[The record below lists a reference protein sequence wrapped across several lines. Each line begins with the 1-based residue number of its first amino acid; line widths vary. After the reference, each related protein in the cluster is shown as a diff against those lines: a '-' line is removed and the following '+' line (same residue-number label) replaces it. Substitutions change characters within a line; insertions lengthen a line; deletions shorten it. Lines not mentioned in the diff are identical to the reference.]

1 MPGLITFV
9 SGPPAAGKS
18 TVARL
23 LAAKAKFA
31 LVIPVDDMRLWVL
44 SGLADSVPWTEESE
58 QQFLIAESAACAV
71 ARIYA
76 DQGFDVFID
85 HCRNTRRLDEL
96 IADQLGN
103 YTVRRV
109 LLLPDLEANLAR
121 NASRTD
127 KHFNPLV
134 LAETIEHTNLRYRE
148 SPADGWIIVDNT
160 NLTPQE
166 TVARIFSGATH

>member
-44 SGLADSVPWTEESE
+44 SGLSDSVPWTEESE
-58 QQFLIAESAACAV
+58 QQFQIAEVAACAV
-71 ARIYA
+71 ARLYA
-76 DQGFDVFID
+76 DRGFDVFVD

-96 IADQLGN
+96 IADQLCN

-109 LLLPDLEANLAR
+109 LLLPDIEANLAR

-127 KHFNPLV
+127 KNFNPLV
-134 LAETIEHTNLRYRE
+134 LAETIEHTNRLYRE
-148 SPADGWIIVDNT
+148 SQAERWIIVYNT

-166 TVARIFSGATH
+166 TVARILASATH